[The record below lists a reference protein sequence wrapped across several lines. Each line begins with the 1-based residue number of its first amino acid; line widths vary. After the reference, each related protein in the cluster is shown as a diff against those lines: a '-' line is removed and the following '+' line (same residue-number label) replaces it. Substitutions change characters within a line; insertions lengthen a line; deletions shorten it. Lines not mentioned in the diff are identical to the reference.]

1 MSEEIKPDL
10 TLNMKREWFEKVW
23 NGEKTVETAAD
34 KPTKDGLVV
43 ENRGNIPCGTARFG
57 HNFCTSAAEEWRMQ
71 HRI

>member
-1 MSEEIKPDL
+1 
-10 TLNMKREWFEKVW
+10 MKRDVRTLEDERISV
-23 NGEKTVETAAD
+23 GAAAD

-57 HNFCTSAAEEWRMQ
+57 HNFCTAAAEEWRMQ

>member
-1 MSEEIKPDL
+1 
-10 TLNMKREWFEKVW
+10 MKRDVRTLENERISV
-23 NGEKTVETAAD
+23 GESAD
-34 KPTKDGLVV
+34 KPTKAGLVV